1 MGDYLLEMG
10 RRPLAK
16 QLLAR
21 LHVPLPQPLQRDS
34 AAWGEQDLRGQSC
47 AVGSGSNALLSDLLR
62 QIVTQAGGEI
72 AEKDSTAAL
81 GAMIFDGTGMTQGG
95 DLDALHDFFKP
106 RLRALA
112 SGGRVVLIGNA
123 ATTGLPASAAACSA
137 ALVGFGKSLAKELG
151 RKGATCQVLLLH
163 PQGQTASALTVPLVF
178 FLSPRSAF
186 ISGQVLHLGP
196 TNLAAR
202 VPLTN
207 SLNGRR
213 ALVTGAAHGIG
224 AAICRHLA
232 AEGVQVYG
240 HDRPQEKAALAAVM
254 AAVGGTS
261 ILVDLLEAQ
270 GTRLMLEQIAAQI
283 GPLDLLINN
292 AGMTRDKTLGRMPR
306 DYWTDTLTVNLT
318 VPMALS
324 ESLLAKDGMNDGGRI
339 VFMSS
344 IGGLAGNAGQTN
356 YAAAK
361 AGLAGYVKAAAASA
375 KRGITINA
383 LAPGFIETRMTQSM
397 PLALREVA
405 RRFNSLKQAGQP
417 DDVAQA
423 AVFLTL
429 PGAASVNGEVL
440 RVCGQNLIGA

>member
-1 MGDYLLEMG
+1 LSDYLLDIG

-16 QLLAR
+16 QLLSR
-21 LHVPLPQPLQRDS
+21 LRVPLPEPLKRDS
-34 AAWGEQDLRGQSC
+34 AVWGDLDLLGQNC
-47 AVGSGSNALLSDLLR
+47 AVGGGPPAPLSELLM
-62 QIVTQAGGEI
+62 QIVTRAGGRI
-72 AEKDSTAAL
+72 ADQEPTAAL
-81 GAMIFDGTGMTQGG
+81 SALVFDGTGMMQGS
-95 DLDALHDFFKP
+95 DLDALYDFFKP

-112 SGGRVVLIGNA
+112 NGGRVVLIGNA
-123 ATTGLPASAAACSA
+123 ATAGLSATGAACSG
-137 ALVGFGKSLAKELG
+137 ALIGFAKSLAKELG
-151 RKGATCQVLLLH
+151 RKGATCQVLLVH
-163 PQGQTASALTVPLVF
+163 PQGQSTAALTAPLVF

-196 TNLAAR
+196 TALPEQPLA
-202 VPLTN
+202 N
-207 SLNGRR
+207 SLSKRR

-232 AEGVQVYG
+232 AEGVTVYG

-261 ILVDLLEAQ
+261 ILVDLLDPH
-270 GTRLMLEQIAAQI
+270 GTSLLLEQIAVQI
-283 GPLDLLINN
+283 GALDLLINN
-292 AGMTRDKTLGRMPR
+292 AGITRDKTLGRMPR
-306 DYWTDTLTVNLT
+306 DYWTDTLTVNLNA
-318 VPMALS
+318 PMALS
-324 ESLLAKDGMNDGGRI
+324 EALLAKGGINQGGRI

-361 AGLAGYVKAAAASA
+361 AGLAGYIKAAAAASA
-375 KRGITINA
+375 KHGITINA

-405 RRFNSLKQAGQP
+405 RRLNSLKQAGQP